1 MAQGVWGEKDT
12 QYFYQLTPE
21 LVLDAVEHA
30 LGMRSTGRSLQL
42 NSMENRVFE
51 IEMEEE
57 VSGPKYKRYRI
68 AKFYRPG
75 RWTKEQIQEEHQ
87 FLLDLEREEIPVAA
101 PLRLSHGE
109 TLMEV
114 PGTGL
119 FLVVFQKK
127 PGRNPYELDQEQL
140 SITGRLLGRLHNI
153 GAVRKAEHRVSL
165 TPETYG
171 RQNLAELQRL
181 NIIPPQFSATY
192 ADLVHRLC
200 DLIDPLFARV
210 PLQRIHGDCHRGN
223 LLWGDEGPFWVDFD
237 DCVNGPPVQ
246 DLWLLLPGRG
256 EEAQEQ
262 LDIMLRAYESMRE
275 FDHGSLRLI
284 EPLRALRYVH
294 FSTWIAKRWQDPA
307 FPRTFPQ
314 FGTEKYW
321 QEQMYDLQE
330 QIGLI
335 QNIRL

>member
-1 MAQGVWGEKDT
+1 MVQGVWGGKET

-21 LVLDAVEHA
+21 RVLDAVEKA
-30 LGMRSTGRSLQL
+30 LDQRSTGRTLQL

-57 VSGPKYKRYRI
+57 VPGPKHKRFRI

-87 FLLDLEREEIPVAA
+87 FLLDLEQEEIPVAA
-101 PLRLSHGE
+101 PMRLSNGE
-109 TLMEV
+109 TLMALPEAGV
-114 PGTGL
+114 
-119 FLVVFQKK
+119 FLAVFPKK

-153 GAVRKAEHRVSL
+153 GGVRKAPHRLSL

-181 NIIPPQFSATY
+181 NIVPPQFATTY
-192 ADLVHRLC
+192 ADLVNRLC
-200 DLIDPLFARV
+200 DACEPMFARV

-237 DCVNGPPVQ
+237 DCVNGPCVQ

-256 EEAQEQ
+256 DEAQEQ
-262 LDIMLRAYESMRE
+262 LDVMLRAYESMRA
-275 FDHGSLRLI
+275 FDHASLRLI

-321 QEQMYDLQE
+321 QEQIYDLQE
-330 QIGLI
+330 QLGLI
-335 QNIRL
+335 QNTRF